1 MTQIG
6 LELIALFS
14 LFVGSAV
21 TLIGML
27 GYAIIKWWRD
37 KNR

>member
-1 MTQIG
+1 MTLIAY
-6 LELIALFS
+6 ELIILFS

-21 TLIGML
+21 ALLGVV

-37 KNR
+37 R

>member
-21 TLIGML
+21 TLVGML
-27 GYAIIKWWRD
+27 GYAIINKWRG
-37 KNR
+37 R

>member
-6 LELIALFS
+6 LELIFIFS

-27 GYAIIKWWRD
+27 GYAIIKWWR
-37 KNR
+37 NR

>member
-21 TLIGML
+21 TLVGML
-27 GYAIIKWWRD
+27 GYAIINKWRGR
-37 KNR
+37 K

>member
-6 LELIALFS
+6 LELIILFS

-21 TLIGML
+21 TLL
-27 GYAIIKWWRD
+27 GIAVYAIIKWWRM
-37 KNR
+37 K